1 DAMLAEGFLEELE
14 SLRQRHYAPELPA
27 MRAVG
32 YRQYFA
38 WHDGLYDAAEAYQAA
53 LAATRQLAKRQ
64 DTWFKRE
71 SAHCYLDPTR
81 GDPASLLLQSFSD
94 FQQENAR

>member
-1 DAMLAEGFLEELE
+1 
-14 SLRQRHYAPELPA
+14 

-38 WHDGLYDAAEAYQAA
+38 RLNGEFTAAEAYAAA

-71 SAHCYLDPTR
+71 CANLVLDPAEDQAR
-81 GDPASLLLQSFSD
+81 KCLPDWIR
-94 FQQENAR
+94 QQML